1 MPRVQQAYVYI
12 TCLVTMHMAVLGGAN
27 IVRILAELALG
38 APSGTFLGLPFL
50 FAEGPSRAGAIHRE
64 QVSLALALV
73 LIGGP
78 AWLFHWRAAQ
88 RAARTA
94 ELDRR
99 SSLRSF
105 YLQLVIFVTTL
116 LVFFHAQQGLG
127 HALTAIIRPR
137 QGMFGF
143 QQGEPAPQ
151 IAASLS
157 MVVVAAA
164 AWWYHR
170 HIALGDRAA
179 VYVANDAALW
189 RRLATYGLVLVGL
202 FSLLLSTGT
211 ILTSLWDLVFPF
223 PVGPYTPLDQFQG
236 TLVFALPALVTGVTL
251 WLAQWRAAQRLVRAG
266 TAESADERRS
276 VARKSALYG
285 ILTVSALAVLSSL
298 TFALIGLVRQVLG
311 DPDPGMG
318 RSLIAAAGGPLV
330 TTAVFGSAWA
340 YHRRVLEH
348 EASFQAEIAK
358 QADMRRLYYYLV
370 SAIALG
376 MLAIGTAG
384 VVGVVGSYAMGYYT
398 HQTFETAAYISLI
411 TVGLPFWGF
420 HWSRVQR
427 HVWTAIDRE
436 RALDERRAAVRRGY
450 LYIAL
455 LGGGLTV
462 LVAGSATLYQALNG
476 VLGQDFGTA
485 RVHDIWHLLVDTAV
499 GAVVAGWHW
508 RVLRGDRLAAGT
520 ATAEPS
526 AATPTVAF
534 MVLVEGD
541 DIAAARAKLETA
553 LAGTGRIAEGNERRY
568 PRS

>member
-1 MPRVQQAYVYI
+1 MYV
-12 TCLVTMHMAVLGGAN
+12 TCAVTMHMVVLGGAN

-50 FAEGPSRAGAIHRE
+50 FAEGPSRAGTIHRE
-64 QVSLALALV
+64 QISLALALV

-99 SSLRSF
+99 SPLRSF

-116 LVFFHAQQGLG
+116 LVFFHAQQALG
-127 HALTAIIRPR
+127 RALTEIIRPKES
-137 QGMFGF
+137 FGLP
-143 QQGEPAPQ
+143 QGEPVPE

-157 MVVVAAA
+157 MVIVAAA

-170 HIALGDRAA
+170 RVALGDRVA
-179 VYVANDAALW
+179 VHVADDAASW

-202 FSLLLSTGT
+202 FSLLLSAGT
-211 ILTSLWDLVFPF
+211 ILTSLWDLAFPF
-223 PVGPYTPLDQFQG
+223 PSGPFTPLDQFQFM
-236 TLVFALPALVTGVTL
+236 LVFSLPALVTGVTL
-251 WLAQWRAAQRLVRAG
+251 WLAQWRAVQRLVRAG
-266 TAESADERRS
+266 TTESADERRS
-276 VARKSALYG
+276 VARKTALYA

-298 TFALIGLVRQVLG
+298 TFALIGLVRQMLG

-330 TTAVFGSAWA
+330 TTAVFGAAWA

-348 EASFQAEIAK
+348 ETAFQTEIAK

-370 SAIALG
+370 SAIALA

-384 VVGVVGSYAMGYYT
+384 VIGVVGSYAMGYYT
-398 HQTFETAAYISLI
+398 HESFETAAYISLVA
-411 TVGLPFWGF
+411 VGLPFWAF
-420 HWSRVQR
+420 HWSRVER
-427 HVWTAIDRE
+427 HVWSTIDRE
-436 RALDERRAAVRRGY
+436 RALDERRAGGRRGY
-450 LYIAL
+450 LYLAL

-462 LVAGSATLYQALNG
+462 LIAGAATLYQTLNG
-476 VLGQDFGTA
+476 MLGQDFGTR
-485 RVHDIWHLLVDTAV
+485 RVHDIWHLLVDTAI

-508 RVLRGDRLAAGT
+508 RVLRGDRRAIG
-520 ATAEPS
+520 
-526 AATPTVAF
+526 AATDAHAAAAPTLAF
-534 MVLVEGD
+534 VVLVDGD
-541 DIAAARAKLETA
+541 DIAAARAKLEIA
-553 LAGTGRIAEGNERRY
+553 LAGTGRVAERIERR
-568 PRS
+568 